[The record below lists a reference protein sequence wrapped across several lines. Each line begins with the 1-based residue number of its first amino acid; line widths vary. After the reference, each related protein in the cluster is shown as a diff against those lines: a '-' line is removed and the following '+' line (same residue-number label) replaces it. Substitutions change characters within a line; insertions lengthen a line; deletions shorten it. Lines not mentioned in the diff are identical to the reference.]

1 MYKKNTHIKAKSHGL
16 TLGIPING
24 SSVRVYSKES
34 PRGFYQWTIGPDEIN
49 NLINRLQCNMVE
61 ACIEALLDR
70 DALIEQEDGTYLLR
84 RTYLK
89 HKKKML
95 DI

>member
-1 MYKKNTHIKAKSHGL
+1 MNKKNTHIKAKSHGL
-16 TLGIPING
+16 TLGIPIDG

-34 PRGFYQWTIGPDEIN
+34 PRGFYQWTISPDEIN

-89 HKKKML
+89 QKKKML